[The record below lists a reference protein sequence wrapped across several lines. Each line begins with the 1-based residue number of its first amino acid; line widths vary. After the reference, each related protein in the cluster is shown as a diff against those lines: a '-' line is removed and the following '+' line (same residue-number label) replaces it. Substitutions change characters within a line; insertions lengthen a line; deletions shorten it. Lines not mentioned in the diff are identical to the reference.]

1 MGDSEA
7 EFLTPAEVALL
18 LGVAPVTVRAW
29 AGRDLKAER
38 MTPGGHRRYSRSEV
52 LRFAH
57 ARGMALSAAPQALRR
72 ILLVDDDPWTQH
84 LLRNFLDAHG
94 VLTATA
100 NDGFEVGFKLASFHP
115 DLVLLTLVMPGLDG
129 LDVCRRIKA
138 ETVTRATRVVILS
151 GPLSHAR
158 RDAAHLAGAEQ
169 CLTKPL
175 EVAALG
181 AALGLQTTV
190 ASRG

>member
-38 MTPGGHRRYSRSEV
+38 VTPGGHRRFARSEV

-57 ARGMALSAAPQALRR
+57 ARGMALPTAAQALRR
-72 ILLVDDDPWTQH
+72 ILLVDDDPQTQH
-84 LLRNFLDAHG
+84 LLCDFLDAHG

-100 NDGFEVGFKLASFHP
+100 SDGFEVGFKLASFHP

-138 ETVTRATRVVILS
+138 ETATQATRVVILS

-158 RDAAHLAGAEQ
+158 RDEAHLAGAEQ
-169 CLTKPL
+169 CLAKPL
-175 EVAALG
+175 ELAALG
-181 AALGLQTTV
+181 AALGLSAPA
-190 ASRG
+190 ASHG